1 MKPVFSDEVSV
12 HNFCGVA
19 YVVKETTSF
28 GNSYGWDSSMCLGTG
43 IGVERF
49 CGAGF
54 VSEVALYSCGTS

>member
-1 MKPVFSDEVSV
+1 MKTSFSDEVRV

-19 YVVKETTSF
+19 YAVKETTSF
-28 GNSYGWDSSMCLGTG
+28 GNSSGWVSSMCLGTG

-54 VSEVALYSCGTS
+54 VSEVALHSCGTS